1 MYCLLCVCAHS
12 QTPSGPGRTGWMN
25 CSEWNALRPTAIEVL
40 CGLSRRASSVDW
52 QSPVTLPLNPQLP
65 TPLSGQRAGSA
76 VSRIPSPVP
85 AWLTRRIISRRGP
98 RVERGAEAFGDDLD
112 GLGCRG
118 MGVGPAGD
126 LVEGGADAGDLPG
139 ALSLRLAGADLHPHV
154 ASSANGGPLPL
165 GGSEGAQPP
174 NQPLPGTR
182 EAWPRGVCGSPEAQ
196 IKARNHVSRTG
207 TARSAVLAAR
217 SEPT

>member
-1 MYCLLCVCAHS
+1 
-12 QTPSGPGRTGWMN
+12 MN
-25 CSEWNALRPTAIEVL
+25 CSEWHALRPTAIEVL
-40 CGLSRRASSVDW
+40 RGLSRRASSVDW

-65 TPLSGQRAGSA
+65 APLPGQRAGSA

-85 AWLTRRIISRRGP
+85 AWLIRRIISRRGP

-112 GLGCRG
+112 GLGFRG
-118 MGVGPAGD
+118 EGVGPAGD

-165 GGSEGAQPP
+165 GGSEGATAPR
-174 NQPLPGTR
+174 QPLPGTR
-182 EAWPRGVCGSPEAQ
+182 EAWPQRVGWLW
-196 IKARNHVSRTG
+196 H
-207 TARSAVLAAR
+207 L
-217 SEPT
+217 